1 MAASLCATG
10 CVIFIFYGLVKW
22 QLTCVLLNTCMS
34 LWFWLFLSNKL
45 SPTFVSNRQN
55 PISTFVCANSNKFWF
70 NFSPLLTILENAS
83 IESSHWVQDS
93 LKTYV
98 RDSDKWW
105 QMKDQK
111 ILIKCDLAAA
121 WWWWCRWRIHDLTQQ
136 RYLCQW
142 TCLVVS
148 RRQVVSELIA

>member
-111 ILIKCDLAAA
+111 ILIKCDLAPA
-121 WWWWCRWRIHDLTQQ
+121 WWWCRWRIHDLTQK

-142 TCLVVS
+142 TCLVVN